1 MFHALGVHLRARR
14 ILRLFLMKSYGEWTG
29 AWAEGPVTL
38 LERGQ
43 VTVFDLVGK
52 VQCGEKCLA
61 ATACPSRDLVVNIP
75 IVQNFRGRASL

>member
-1 MFHALGVHLRARR
+1 MFHALEVHSRARR
-14 ILRLFLMKSYGEWTG
+14 ILRLLLMKSYGEWTG
-29 AWAEGPVTL
+29 AWEDDPVDT

-43 VTVFDLVGK
+43 VAVFDLVGK

-61 ATACPSRDLVVNIP
+61 ATACP

>member
-14 ILRLFLMKSYGEWTG
+14 ILRLLLMKSYGEWTG
-29 AWAEGPVTL
+29 AWEDDPVDT

-43 VTVFDLVGK
+43 VAVFDLGK